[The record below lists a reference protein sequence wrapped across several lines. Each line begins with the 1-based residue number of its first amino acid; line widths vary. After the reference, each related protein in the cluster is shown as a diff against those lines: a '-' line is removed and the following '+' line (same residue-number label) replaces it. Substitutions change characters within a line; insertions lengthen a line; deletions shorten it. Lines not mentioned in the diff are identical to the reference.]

1 MKRSRR
7 GLKRRYGRARFNPED
22 FDLRSE
28 MSEGAIVHDAR
39 GGGYDVSFSGKH
51 LGHFKSRGG
60 ALAAIVREMDRSKY
74 WPNVFH
80 VNERGNTDLLSVRA
94 NPKGSGVLT
103 RHIHGW
109 V

>member
-1 MKRSRR
+1 MRR
-7 GLKRRYGRARFNPED
+7 RALKKRYGHGRFDPSD
-22 FDLRSE
+22 FDLRQE
-28 MSEGAIVHDAR
+28 MEDGAVVQDAR
-39 GGGYDVSFSGKH
+39 RGGYDVSFSGRH